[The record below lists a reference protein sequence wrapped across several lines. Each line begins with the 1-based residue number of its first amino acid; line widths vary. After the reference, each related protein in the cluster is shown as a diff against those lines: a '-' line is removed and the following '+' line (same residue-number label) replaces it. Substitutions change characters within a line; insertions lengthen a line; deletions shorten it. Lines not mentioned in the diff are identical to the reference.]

1 MAHDRPGTA
10 RAGPQLVVMAAGMG
24 SRFGGPK
31 QLEPLGPAGE
41 TIPEYSAFDAMR
53 HGFAEIVFIVR
64 EEIEDAFRS
73 IVGRNVEPRIATRY
87 VRQSLDDL
95 PPGFEPPRD
104 RDKPWGTAHALWSCR
119 NVLDR
124 PFAVINA
131 DDFYGPSAFQVLG
144 DFLQT
149 VREKE
154 GVHEYGLVGYILG
167 NTLSEH
173 GHVSRGVCELASD
186 GTLREIH
193 ERVKIQRFEHTI
205 RHTEDGRTWIDL
217 PADSV
222 VSMNMWGFTPAVFEE
237 LETGFVEFLKGRGS
251 DPKAEYFLPERV
263 GELVDAG
270 GTRVKVLRTDERWFG
285 ITYKKDKPFVER
297 AVHDLVEQGVYP
309 PSLWDARGG
318 S

>member
-1 MAHDRPGTA
+1 MPDTA
-10 RAGPQLVVMAAGMG
+10 LIVMAAGIG
-24 SRFGGPK
+24 SRYGGLKQMDPVGPGGEKIIDYSVYDARRAGFGQVVFIIRVEMEDDFREHIGRRIE
-31 QLEPLGPAGE
+31 QQIETHYVYQELGPLPGGF
-41 TIPEYSAFDAMR
+41 TVPE
-53 HGFAEIVFIVR
+53 
-64 EEIEDAFRS
+64 
-73 IVGRNVEPRIATRY
+73 
-87 VRQSLDDL
+87 
-95 PPGFEPPRD
+95 D
-104 RDKPWGTAHALWSCR
+104 RVKPWGTAHAVAACR
-119 NVLDR
+119 DTVR
-124 PFAVINA
+124 TPFAVINA

-173 GHVSRGVCELASD
+173 GHVSRGVCELASN

-270 GTRVKVLRTDERWFG
+270 GARVKVLRTDERWFG
-285 ITYKKDKPFVER
+285 ITYKEDKPFVER